1 MARMNPPPDAAV
13 PLPTLPLRWS
23 TKEAQEPGASIE
35 AQEPR
40 GSGSEAPTS
49 PPAPPIEVR
58 TSSRRRKTSAAYW
71 DQGKIVVLL
80 PAHLQEPRRSETIEW
95 LVARVLAKRPG
106 ASSSDHLLA
115 ERAAAL
121 ADRYVDGVR
130 PRTIRWVGN
139 QARRWGSCTSSTG
152 DIRISNRLRTIPDW
166 VLDATIVH
174 ELAHLVH
181 PDHSPAFH
189 RVADRYPRQ
198 QDAAIFL
205 EGYALGLSRDGNANG
220 NANANANGNHDDPDP
235 GEYASDV
242 SCGDASIG

>member
-1 MARMNPPPDAAV
+1 VSVVVVGLEQRLAPLDLLEQVAIGDAD
-13 PLPTLPLRWS
+13 LPKALHRLRDRS
-23 TKEAQEPGASIE
+23 NCAEA
-35 AQEPR
+35 
-40 GSGSEAPTS
+40 
-49 PPAPPIEVR
+49 
-58 TSSRRRKTSAAYW
+58 
-71 DQGKIVVLL
+71 VVLSTCL
-80 PAHLQEPRRSETIEW
+80 RTEVYAVVDRFHDAVQDLQ
-95 LVARVLAKRPG
+95 
-106 ASSSDHLLA
+106 DLLA